1 MERRVAIIGAGASGL
16 LACKYTL
23 EKGFNPIVF
32 ESEEGVGGLWRH
44 TTQSTKLQNNKLTY
58 QFSDFPWH
66 SSVKEEHP
74 SNQQVLHYL
83 NSFAQHFSLFP
94 YIRFNSKVIDLE
106 YVGESSEE
114 MQKWNSWG
122 GNGKPFSSKG
132 TWHIAVQHTKNF
144 STEVYEAEF
153 VILCIGKYSGVP
165 NIPQFPDGQGPEV
178 FKGKVLHSMDYSALD
193 NEVAAKLIKDK
204 RVTVI
209 GSQKSAI
216 DVATECAH
224 ANGVKYPCTM
234 IQRSAHWFFPELKI
248 LGIDIEYFYAN
259 RFSELLF
266 HKPGEPF
273 LLSLLATLLSPL
285 RWGVAKV
292 AESYLKWR
300 LPMKKYGL
308 VPSYSILEAI
318 SSCRIG
324 VLPDENFY
332 DKLKEGS
339 ILIKKSQSFGF
350 CKEGLVI
357 DGEAKPLETDIVIL
371 ATGYKGDEKL
381 QSIFKSPLFQKYII
395 GSKTSSLPLY
405 RQIIHPRIPQL
416 AIIGYAES
424 LSNLYSSEMRCQ
436 WLAHF
441 LDGNIEL
448 PSITDME
455 KDIKMWDENMKLYAG
470 KYYWKSCIVS
480 CGIWYNDQLCKDIGC
495 NHKRKNGLLAEL
507 FEPYGPKDYVGLTHK

>member
-1 MERRVAIIGAGASGL
+1 ME
-16 LACKYTL
+16 
-23 EKGFNPIVF
+23 
-32 ESEEGVGGLWRH
+32 
-44 TTQSTKLQNNKLTY
+44 
-58 QFSDFPWH
+58 
-66 SSVKEEHP
+66 
-74 SNQQVLHYL
+74 
-83 NSFAQHFSLFP
+83 
-94 YIRFNSKVIDLE
+94 
-106 YVGESSEE
+106 
-114 MQKWNSWG
+114 KWNSWG
-122 GNGKPFSSKG
+122 GNVKPFSSKG
-132 TWHIAVQHTKNF
+132 TWHISLQHTKNF

-165 NIPQFPDGQGPEV
+165 NIPLFPAGQGPEV

-193 NEVAAKLIKDK
+193 NEVAAELIKDK

-216 DVATECAH
+216 DIATECAH

-234 IQRSAHWFFPELKI
+234 IQRSAHWFFPELNI
-248 LGIDIEYFYAN
+248 WGIDIEYFYAN

-318 SSCRIG
+318 ASCRIG

-350 CKEGLVI
+350 CKEGLII

-381 QSIFKSPLFQKYII
+381 QSIFKSPLFQKYIV

-405 RQIIHPRIPQL
+405 RQIIHPQIPQL

-448 PSITDME
+448 PTISEME
-455 KDIKMWDENMKLYAG
+455 KDIKMCPPPTPCTPPRDRRRSVPASRRL
-470 KYYWKSCIVS
+470 V
-480 CGIWYNDQLCKDIGC
+480 
-495 NHKRKNGLLAEL
+495 LAT
-507 FEPYGPKDYVGLTHK
+507 LTHTLVSLPPPLTALSCVVPPVPPPSSPQGSSKFVVPSHLLPSNRRIILSRSSRLAADSCSPHRRFISASWNGCEVCKI

>member
-1 MERRVAIIGAGASGL
+1 MEKRVAIIGAGTSGL

-32 ESEEGVGGLWRH
+32 EAEEGVGGLWRH
-44 TTQSTKLQNNKLTY
+44 TIEFTKLQTTISTY
-58 QFSDFPWH
+58 QFSDFSWH
-66 SSVKEEHP
+66 SFAKEESP
-74 SNQQVLHYL
+74 NSQQMLHYL
-83 NSFAQHFSLFP
+83 NSYAQHFSLFP
-94 YIRFNSKVIDLE
+94 YIKFNSKVMEVE

-114 MQKWNSWG
+114 MEIWELWG
-122 GNGKPFSSKG
+122 GNGRPFFSKG
-132 TWHIAVQHTKNF
+132 TWHIAVQDTKNF
-144 STEVYEAEF
+144 SRESLIKLVQQQTWRPNLNRRMMALRCKSTRRHLETGVHQREVYEAEF

-165 NIPQFPDGQGPEV
+165 NIPLFPPGQGPEV
-178 FKGKVLHSMDYSALD
+178 FK
-193 NEVAAKLIKDK
+193 
-204 RVTVI
+204 
-209 GSQKSAI
+209 
-216 DVATECAH
+216 
-224 ANGVKYPCTM
+224 GVKYPCTM
-234 IQRSAHWFFPELKI
+234 IQRSAHWFFPELNI

-259 RFSELLF
+259 RFAELLV
-266 HKPGEPF
+266 HKPGESF
-273 LLSLLATLLSPL
+273 LLSLVATLLSPL
-285 RWGVAKV
+285 RWGLAKV
-292 AESYLKWR
+292 AESYLRWR

-308 VPSYSILEAI
+308 VPSYSILQGI

-324 VLPDENFY
+324 VLAENFY

-350 CKEGLVI
+350 CKEGLLI
-357 DGEAKPLETDIVIL
+357 NGEAKPLETDIVIL

-381 QSIFKSPLFQKYII
+381 QSIFKSHVFQKYII
-395 GSKTSSLPLY
+395 GSKSSSVPLY

-448 PSITDME
+448 PTITEME
-455 KDIKMWDENMKLYAG
+455 KDVKVWDDNMKLHAG
-470 KYYWKSCIVS
+470 EYYWKSCIAN

-495 NHKRKNGLLAEL
+495 NHRRKKGLFAEL
-507 FEPYGPKDYVGLTHK
+507 FEPYGPKDYVGLSHKR

>member
-1 MERRVAIIGAGASGL
+1 MERRVAIIGAGTSGL

-23 EKGFNPIVF
+23 EKGFNPVVF
-32 ESEEGVGGLWRH
+32 EAEEGVGGLWRQ
-44 TTQSTKLQNNKLTY
+44 TTESTKLQNKKLTY

-66 SSVKEEHP
+66 SSVKEENP
-74 SNQQVLHYL
+74 SSQQVLHYL
-83 NSFAQHFSLFP
+83 NSFAQNFSLFS
-94 YIRFNSKVIDLE
+94 YIRFNSKVIDVE

-114 MQKWNSWG
+114 METWELWG

-132 TWHIAVQHTKNF
+132 TWHITVQHTKNF
-144 STEVYEAEF
+144 SRKVYEAEF

-165 NIPQFPDGQGPEV
+165 NIPLFPPGQGPEV
-178 FKGKVLHSMDYSALD
+178 FK
-193 NEVAAKLIKDK
+193 
-204 RVTVI
+204 
-209 GSQKSAI
+209 
-216 DVATECAH
+216 
-224 ANGVKYPCTM
+224 GVKYPCTM
-234 IQRSAHWFFPELKI
+234 IQRSAHWFFPELNI

-259 RFSELLF
+259 RFAELLV
-266 HKPGEPF
+266 HKPGESF
-273 LLSLLATLLSPL
+273 LLSLVATLLSPL
-285 RWGVAKV
+285 RWGLAKV
-292 AESYLKWR
+292 AESYLRWR

-308 VPSYSILEAI
+308 VPSYSILQGI

-324 VLPDENFY
+324 VLAENFY

-350 CKEGLVI
+350 CKEGLLI
-357 DGEAKPLETDIVIL
+357 NGEAKPLETDIVIL

-381 QSIFKSPLFQKYII
+381 QSIFKSHVFQKYII
-395 GSKTSSLPLY
+395 GSKSSSVPLY

-448 PSITDME
+448 PTITEME
-455 KDIKMWDENMKLYAG
+455 KDVKVWDDNMKLHAG
-470 KYYWKSCIVS
+470 EYYWKSCIAN

-495 NHKRKNGLLAEL
+495 NHRRKKGLFAEL
-507 FEPYGPKDYVGLTHK
+507 FEPYGPKDYVGLSHKR